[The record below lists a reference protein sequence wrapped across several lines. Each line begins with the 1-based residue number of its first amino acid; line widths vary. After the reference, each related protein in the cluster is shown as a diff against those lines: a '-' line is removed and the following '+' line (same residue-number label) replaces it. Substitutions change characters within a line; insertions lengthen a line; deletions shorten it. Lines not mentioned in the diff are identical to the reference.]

1 MVKSKLTPKI
11 KHPATWTMA
20 LSLAILGMIAM
31 LGVGEAM
38 AQNPTPLPIIIP
50 TRTATLETLQATSTQ
65 MPTST
70 GSASAGR
77 VEAKISANVRAAPN
91 LDSEILGKITP
102 GQFFAI
108 TGRSDKW
115 IQIEYDKAPT
125 GRAWVFED
133 VVNVTGIN
141 LGAIPTIGRG
151 DVPTANVAT
160 AAAQQTADILVL
172 TPGAPETATV
182 QKASATGV
190 FTRVAEDSTAGPTSD
205 GPKPTFTFPPAHV
218 EATLPPRRSPETSQ
232 GGVPPI
238 VPIIVLGGIGVCG
251 LLISTLRRL

>member
-1 MVKSKLTPKI
+1 MQQI

-20 LSLAILGMIAM
+20 LGLVFLSMIA
-31 LGVGEAM
+31 LVGVGEAM

-50 TRTATLETLQATSTQ
+50 TRTATIEVQQATATQ
-65 MPTST
+65 AATPT

-77 VEAKISANVRAAPN
+77 VEAKISANVRASPN
-91 LDSEILGKITP
+91 LESEILGKIAP

-115 IQIEYDKAPT
+115 IQIEYDKSPT

-133 VVNVTGIN
+133 VVNVSGIN
-141 LGAIPTIGRG
+141 LGAIPTIQRG
-151 DVPTANVAT
+151 DVPTANIAT

-182 QKASATGV
+182 QQASATGV
-190 FTRVAEDSTAGPTSD
+190 FTRIAEDTTAGPTSD
-205 GPKPTFTFPPAHV
+205 GPRPTFTFPPAHV
-218 EATLPPRRSPETSQ
+218 EATLPPRRSPETNQ

-238 VPIIVLGGIGVCG
+238 VPIIVLGGIGVFG
-251 LLISTLRRL
+251 LLISSLRRL